1 MSEIHQ
7 HLSAALKKSRI
18 VVWNDPLGEFQTD
31 FAAFEEDGVEKR
43 EIKNDEFARKFE
55 ALRGNPVP
63 RYVLYRT
70 GDVKEGID
78 NWLFDVELFYAKFS
92 ANKIDLAADVS
103 GLPAELRYLVSEH
116 SAFFADDTKRR
127 TLKGL
132 LGGKDSTVDVRAKM
146 LAVCCNASDHR
157 LDEIVGSL
165 LEDSAKNKD
174 GRIKAIAECNLTGFL
189 FDGLRTIYGYE
200 SVEPSLEDF
209 ALWLFKSTLPGFEPE
224 NAQRARNARLFFSAW
239 SHDIRHAQTFA
250 ALSSNAS
257 NVLQVEKTIE
267 STPYDELLENLA
279 FEVADQKILSET
291 ARLAADKGLN
301 SKDFANVLRHRR
313 RSLWWQE
320 YQDVYLAI
328 EIGVALLEEVDALQ
342 LQINSFDDG
351 LTKYS
356 QTWWQIDSL
365 YRRFIYRV
373 RKTDFSKPLEKLR
386 DVVESH
392 YSNKFLIPLNDSWQV
407 RVDALEQWQSAV
419 VPSQR
424 DFFTKYVRPQL
435 TKKNKVCVIISDA
448 MRYEV
453 AEELG
458 SRIRQENG
466 YDAVLEAQLG
476 VLPSYTQLGMAS
488 LLPHTKLE
496 QQAGKNA
503 LVLLN
508 GAPSGGTENRSQI
521 LSSMAGKAVKA
532 TSFVDLTR
540 DQQRELFRDNQLVYI
555 YHDTIDHTGD
565 KLATETSAFQAA
577 EQALVDLVSLV
588 KKAAGANVSNMLI
601 TADHGFIYQDKPV
614 ETSDFLSET
623 PQGDEFFFENR
634 RFVLGRNLKPLHGLR
649 TFTSAQLGLEGD
661 IEIQIPKSIKRLK
674 RQGAGARFVHGGA
687 SLQEIVVPVLRVN
700 KKKAGDVSLVDVDI
714 MQEKDSITTN
724 QFVVGL
730 FQKDAVSDKVQARQ
744 LKVGLYFGDRLI
756 SNEVIHDFD
765 LTSLDKRERMVSLQ
779 LVLSKD
785 ADDLMKE
792 NVELRLMSKTP
803 KTTHWGVYRS
813 RTLKLS
819 RSFTS
824 DFDL

>member
-7 HLSAALKKSRI
+7 HLSEALRKSRI
-18 VVWNDPLGEFQTD
+18 VVWNDPAGEFQTD
-31 FAAFEEDGVEKR
+31 FNSFVEDGVEKR

-70 GDVKEGID
+70 GAVKEGID

-92 ANKIDLAADVS
+92 ANKVDLAADVS
-103 GLPAELRYLVSEH
+103 GLPPELKYLVPQH
-116 SAFFADDTKRR
+116 SDLFSDETKRQA
-127 TLKGL
+127 LKSIL
-132 LGGKDSTVDVRAKM
+132 APSDSVIDVKAKM

-157 LDEIVGSL
+157 LDEIVGVL
-165 LEDSAKNKD
+165 LEASAKNID
-174 GRIKAIAECNLTGFL
+174 VRIKKIEDCGLREFL
-189 FDGLRTIYGYE
+189 FEGLQTIYGYK

-209 ALWLFKSTLPGFEPE
+209 ALWLFKSTLNGFEP
-224 NAQRARNARLFFSAW
+224 ASGHQARNARLFFSAW
-239 SHDIRHAQTFA
+239 SHDMRHFEAFT
-250 ALSSNAS
+250 ALSEGAS
-257 NVLQVEKTIE
+257 NTLQVEKTMDGVE
-267 STPYDELLENLA
+267 YTDLLENLA
-279 FEVADQKILSET
+279 FEVVDQKVLSVT
-291 ARLAADKGLN
+291 SRLAAEKALT
-301 SKDFANVLRHRR
+301 SKEFANVLRHRR
-313 RSLWWQE
+313 RSLWWSE
-320 YQDVYLAI
+320 YQDVYLAV
-328 EIGVALLEEVDALQ
+328 EAGVALLEEIDAFQ
-342 LQINSFDDG
+342 VQINSFDDG
-351 LTKYS
+351 LTKYT
-356 QTWWQIDSL
+356 QTWWRIDSL

-373 RKTDFSKPLEKLR
+373 RKTEFGKPLEKLR

-392 YSNKFLIPLNDSWQV
+392 YSNKFLVPLNDGWQV
-407 RVDALEQWQSAV
+407 RVDALEVWQSAV

-424 DFFTKYVRPQL
+424 DFFAKYVQPHL
-435 TKKNKVCVIISDA
+435 TKKTKVCVIISDA
-448 MRYEV
+448 MRYEI

-476 VLPSYTQLGMAS
+476 VLPSYTQLGMAA
-488 LLPHTKLE
+488 LLPHAKLE
-496 QQAGKNA
+496 QQAGNNA
-503 LVLLN
+503 LVLVDD
-508 GAPSGGTENRSQI
+508 APSGGTENRSKI
-521 LSSMAGKAVKA
+521 LTHVAGKAIKT
-532 TSFVDLTR
+532 TSFIDLSR
-540 DQQRELFRDNQLVYI
+540 DQQRELFRDNQVVYI

-588 KKAAGANVSNMLI
+588 KKTAGANVSNMI
-601 TADHGFIYQDKPV
+601 VTADHGFIYQDKPV
-614 ETSDFLSET
+614 DESDFVSET
-623 PQGDEFFFENR
+623 PQGDEFYFENR

-687 SLQEIVVPVLRVN
+687 SLQEVVVPVLRVN
-700 KKKAGDVSLVDVDI
+700 KKKAGDVSLVDVEI

-724 QFVVGL
+724 QVVVNL
-730 FQKDAVSDKVQARQ
+730 FQNEPISDKVQARQ

-765 LTSLDKRERMVSLQ
+765 LASLDKRERMVSLQ
-779 LVLSKD
+779 LLLSKD

-792 NVELRLMSKTP
+792 NVELRLLTKAP
-803 KTTHWGVYRS
+803 KTTHWGVYS
-813 RTLKLS
+813 SKTLKLS

-824 DFDL
+824 DFDF

>member
-1 MSEIHQ
+1 MSEIHE

-18 VVWNDPLGEFQTD
+18 VVWNDPAGEFQTD
-31 FAAFEEDGVEKR
+31 FDTFVEDGVEKR

-70 GDVKEGID
+70 GAVKEGID

-92 ANKIDLAADVS
+92 ANKVDLAADVS
-103 GLPAELRYLVSEH
+103 GLPPELKYLVPQH
-116 SAFFADDTKRR
+116 SDFFADDAKRLS
-127 TLKGL
+127 LKAML
-132 LGGKDSTVDVRAKM
+132 APTDSAIDVKAKM
-146 LAVCCNASDHR
+146 LAVCCDASDHR
-157 LDEIVGSL
+157 LDEIVGVL
-165 LEDSAKNKD
+165 LEASAKNKHAP
-174 GRIKAIAECNLTGFL
+174 IKKIKDCGLTEFL
-189 FDGLRTIYGYE
+189 FQGLQTIYGYK

-209 ALWLFKSTLPGFEPE
+209 ALWLFKSTLNGFEPE
-224 NAQRARNARLFFSAW
+224 AGHQARNARLFFSAW
-239 SHDIRHAQTFA
+239 SHDIRHSEAFTE
-250 ALSSNAS
+250 LSEGAS
-257 NVLQVEKTIE
+257 NTLQVEKTIDG
-267 STPYDELLENLA
+267 TVYTELLENLA
-279 FEVADQKILSET
+279 FEVVDQKILSVT
-291 ARLAADKGLN
+291 SRLAADKALT
-301 SKDFANVLRHRR
+301 SKEFANVLRHRR
-313 RSLWWQE
+313 RSLWWSE
-320 YQDVYLAI
+320 YQDVYLAV
-328 EIGVALLEEVDALQ
+328 EAGVALLEEVDAFQ
-342 LQINSFDDG
+342 VQINSFDDG

-356 QTWWQIDSL
+356 QTWWRIDSL

-373 RKTDFSKPLEKLR
+373 RKTEFGKPLEKLR
-386 DVVESH
+386 DIVESH

-407 RVDALEQWQSAV
+407 RVDALEEWRSAV

-424 DFFTKYVRPQL
+424 DFFAKYVLPQL
-435 TKKNKVCVIISDA
+435 AKKTKVCVIISDA
-448 MRYEV
+448 MRYEI

-488 LLPHTKLE
+488 LLPHAKLE
-496 QQAGKNA
+496 QQAGNNA
-503 LVLLN
+503 LVLLD
-508 GAPSGGTENRSQI
+508 GAPSGGTENRSKI
-521 LSSMAGKAVKA
+521 LSHVAGKAIKS

-540 DQQRELFRDNQLVYI
+540 DQQRELFRDNQVVYI

-565 KLATETSAFQAA
+565 KLTTETSAFQAA

-588 KKAAGANVSNMLI
+588 KKTAGANVSNMLI
-601 TADHGFIYQDKPV
+601 TADHGFIYQDKAIDA
-614 ETSDFLSET
+614 SDFLSET
-623 PQGDEFFFENR
+623 PHGDEFYFENR
-634 RFVLGRNLKPLHGLR
+634 RFVLGRNLKALHGLR

-687 SLQEIVVPVLRVN
+687 SLQEVVVPVLRVN
-700 KKKAGDVSLVDVDI
+700 KKKAGDVSLVDVEI

-724 QFVVGL
+724 QVVVNL
-730 FQKDAVSDKVQARQ
+730 FQKEPVSDKVQARQ

-765 LTSLDKRERMVSLQ
+765 LASFDKRERMVSLQ

-792 NVELRLMSKTP
+792 NVELRLMAKAP
-803 KTTHWGVYRS
+803 KTTYWGVYAS
-813 RTLKLS
+813 KTLKLS

-824 DFDL
+824 DFDF

>member
-18 VVWNDPLGEFQTD
+18 VVWNDPSGEFQTD
-31 FAAFEEDGVEKR
+31 FATFEEDGVEKR

-55 ALRGNPVP
+55 ALRANPLP

-70 GDVKEGID
+70 GAVKEGID

-103 GLPAELRYLVSEH
+103 GLPPELKYLVPQH
-116 SAFFADDTKRR
+116 SRFFADDTKRHA
-127 TLKGL
+127 LKGML
-132 LGGKDSTVDVRAKM
+132 VPSDSAVDVKAKM
-146 LAVCCNASDHR
+146 LAVCCDASDHR
-157 LDEIVGSL
+157 LDEIVGLL
-165 LEDSAKNKD
+165 LEDAAKNKD
-174 GRIKAIAECNLTGFL
+174 ARMKKIADCDLTGFL
-189 FDGLRTIYGYE
+189 FEGLQTIYGYE
-200 SVEPSLEDF
+200 SLEPSLEDF
-209 ALWLFKSTLPGFEPE
+209 VLWLFKSTLPEFEPK
-224 NAQRARNARLFFSAW
+224 AGHQARNARLFFSAW
-239 SHDIRHAQTFA
+239 SHDIRHSQAFVT
-250 ALSSNAS
+250 LSGGAS
-257 NVLQVEKTIE
+257 NVLQIGKAME
-267 STPYDELLENLA
+267 STPYTELLENLA
-279 FEVADQKILSET
+279 FEVVDQKILSET
-291 ARLAADKGLN
+291 ARLAADKALN
-301 SKDFANVLRHRR
+301 SKEAANVLRHRR
-313 RSLWWQE
+313 RSLWWTE
-320 YQDVYLAI
+320 YEDLYLAI
-328 EIGVALLEEVDALQ
+328 EAGVALLEEVDAFQ
-342 LQINSFDDG
+342 VHINSFDEG

-356 QTWWQIDSL
+356 QTWWRVDSL

-373 RKTDFSKPLEKLR
+373 RKTEFSQPLEKLR

-392 YSNKFLIPLNDSWQV
+392 YSNKFLIPLNDAWQV
-407 RVDALEQWQSAV
+407 PVDALEEWKSAV

-424 DFFTKYVRPQL
+424 DFFARYVQPQL
-435 TKKNKVCVIISDA
+435 AKKNRVCVIISDA
-448 MRYEV
+448 MRYEI

-458 SRIRQENG
+458 SRVRQENG

-488 LLPHTKLE
+488 LLPHVKLE
-496 QQAGKNA
+496 QQAGNNA
-503 LVLLN
+503 LVLLD
-508 GAPSGGTENRSQI
+508 GAPSGGTENRSKI
-521 LSSMAGKAVKA
+521 LSTVAGKAIKS

-540 DQQRELFRDNQLVYI
+540 DEQRELFRDNQVVYI
-555 YHDTIDHTGD
+555 YHDTIDQTGD
-565 KLATETSAFQAA
+565 KLGTETSAFRAA

-588 KKAAGANVSNMLI
+588 KKTAGANVSNMLI

-614 ETSDFLSET
+614 EVSDFLSET

-687 SLQEIVVPVLRVN
+687 SLQEVVVPVLRVN
-700 KKKAGDVSLVDVDI
+700 KKKAGDVSFVDVEI

-724 QFVVGL
+724 QVVVGL
-730 FQKDAVSDKVQARQ
+730 FQKGPVSDKVQARQ
-744 LKVGLYFGDRLI
+744 LKMGLYFGDRLI

-765 LTSLDKRERMVSLQ
+765 LISLDKRERMVSLQ
-779 LVLSKD
+779 LLLSKD

-792 NVELRLMSKTP
+792 NVELRLMAKAP
-803 KTTHWGVYRS
+803 KTTHWGVYAS
-813 RTLKLS
+813 KTLKLS

-824 DFDL
+824 DFDF